1 MYRVIAGDVA
11 RAAVAAAVVVLLLSG
26 CGGDGGSG
34 GAQPDGATGTAET
47 TTASGQEGAAA
58 ADGIPAGREIAEG
71 GGGPVNYTFRE
82 EWRRG
87 LAAAQQWRPGAYL
100 ITASGDM
107 INDDGVPSSWRL
119 LFIDKVPADT
129 VLMLDMD
136 PWGKVTDQREVT
148 GGDVA
153 SFVGDHTKAIPY
165 EILDSDAVVSI
176 GKAALGERL
185 DLAKAKDPRVGLN
198 FSEIDGSGPYWT
210 YSLFNTSNAEYVM
223 ARIDA
228 ITGTVV
234 EGD

>member
-1 MYRVIAGDVA
+1 MYKVIRGHVA
-11 RAAVAAAVVVLLLSG
+11 CTVAAAVAVALLLSG
-26 CGGDGGSG
+26 CGGDGGGG
-34 GAQPDGATGTAET
+34 GAQPDGVTGTAET
-47 TTASGQEGAAA
+47 TTVSGQEGAAA
-58 ADGIPAGREIAEG
+58 ADDIPAGREIAEG
-71 GGGPVNYTFRE
+71 GGGPVSYTFRE

-87 LAAAQQWRPGAYL
+87 LAAARQWRSGAYL

-119 LFIDKVPADT
+119 LFVDKMPADT

-136 PWGKVTDQREVT
+136 PWGQVTDQREVT

-185 DLAKAKDPRVGLN
+185 DLAKTKDPRVGLN
-198 FSEIDGSGPYWT
+198 YSEIDGSGPYWT

-223 ARIDA
+223 ARVDA

-234 EGD
+234 EGE